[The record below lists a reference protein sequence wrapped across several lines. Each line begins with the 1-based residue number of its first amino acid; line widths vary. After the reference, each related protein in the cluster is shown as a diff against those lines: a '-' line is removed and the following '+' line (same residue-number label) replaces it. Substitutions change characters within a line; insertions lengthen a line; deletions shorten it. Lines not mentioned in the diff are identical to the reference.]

1 MIKKISIVAALS
13 YFLTGCA
20 TGLNPSE
27 KIEYRTMESKG
38 IAVTE
43 KSPATGAWLGI
54 LPGGGSFYA
63 EEPGFGVLNL
73 LLWPVSI
80 FWDPVSGYEG
90 SEKINYQVSK
100 VQIIKIKQEQS
111 KKINRELQD
120 GVISSV
126 EAKRQLEDL
135 EDKYSY

>member
-1 MIKKISIVAALS
+1 M
-13 YFLTGCA
+13 
-20 TGLNPSE
+20 
-27 KIEYRTMESKG
+27 
-38 IAVTE
+38 
-43 KSPATGAWLGI
+43 GI